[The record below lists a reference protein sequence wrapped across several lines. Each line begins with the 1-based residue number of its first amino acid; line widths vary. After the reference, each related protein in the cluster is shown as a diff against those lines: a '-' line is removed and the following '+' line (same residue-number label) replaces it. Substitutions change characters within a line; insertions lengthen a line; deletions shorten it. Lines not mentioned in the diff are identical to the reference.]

1 MESPSDKKID
11 LLKEGEIEEKP
22 NLNNQINQKS
32 NSPLLKIGKR
42 RNSLILKSFKI
53 SSNNIKTQKIF
64 NNISEKTNKPKQKN
78 NSMNKLSKKTNKEDK
93 TDKTAIK
100 IKDKIEENNTR
111 DNINKIRIKEE
122 IKKLPQTNSFLF
134 KSIIDLKKGKSRPK
148 LLDEQWQYEKILLD
162 YNIIDFTC
170 KKIKKYKF

>member
-1 MESPSDKKID
+1 MESPSDKTID

-78 NSMNKLSKKTNKEDK
+78 NSMNKLSKKTNKVDK
-93 TDKTAIK
+93 TTIK

-134 KSIIDLKKGKSRPK
+134 KSIMDLKKGKSRPK

>member
-1 MESPSDKKID
+1 
-11 LLKEGEIEEKP
+11 
-22 NLNNQINQKS
+22 
-32 NSPLLKIGKR
+32 
-42 RNSLILKSFKI
+42 
-53 SSNNIKTQKIF
+53 
-64 NNISEKTNKPKQKN
+64 
-78 NSMNKLSKKTNKEDK
+78 MNKLSKKTNKEDNI
-93 TDKTAIK
+93 TIK

-134 KSIIDLKKGKSRPK
+134 KSIIDLKRGKSRPK

>member
-1 MESPSDKKID
+1 MESPSDKNID

-22 NLNNQINQKS
+22 NLNNQIIQKS
-32 NSPLLKIGKR
+32 NSPLLKLGKR

-78 NSMNKLSKKTNKEDK
+78 NSMNKLSKKTNKEDNI
-93 TDKTAIK
+93 TIK

-111 DNINKIRIKEE
+111 DKINKIRIKEE